1 MLIAFFN
8 MTVKIGECNIVPT
21 VDVDLLNVRIIQI
34 GGQERV
40 FRHLAKQSVR
50 DLLHGISHN
59 GVSRVIKELCDTD
72 DRSVVNLFRFQNLS
86 SLENKIPKHKPAR
99 QKRQHG
105 KSCFVA
111 SAFHLIV
118 DQVKYD
124 GK

>member
-34 GGQERV
+34 VGQDRV

-59 GVSRVIKELCDTD
+59 GVSRVIKELCD
-72 DRSVVNLFRFQNLS
+72 
-86 SLENKIPKHKPAR
+86 
-99 QKRQHG
+99 
-105 KSCFVA
+105 
-111 SAFHLIV
+111 IV
-118 DQVKYD
+118 LDLAAL
-124 GK
+124 